1 MALSAIDA
9 IAPAFQRMK
18 SQLFQPFRIGQ
29 WIRYAFVGLL
39 AGEMGT
45 AGGCNLQ
52 FPFRL
57 PSQEPQQRF
66 QLPSPV
72 ADRQLIFA
80 VALGLLI
87 VLVVIAAILLLYVS
101 SRMRFVLF
109 DSIVTGE
116 CQIGRFWNARGEPAW
131 RYFIWQILFLLCSI
145 AAFALVVRIPLA
157 AAAVTGVFRDPRS
170 HLVPLIA
177 GGIPLGLIV
186 SLMVLATAVIHV
198 LAKDFVVPQMA
209 FEDISAVEGWRRMW
223 PIMKNES
230 GGFAG
235 YIGLKIVLAVGTTI
249 LLTIA
254 IFTVVFVL
262 LIPIGVIGALLY
274 LWSRSVALAWNP
286 LTVTLAVL
294 AGIAI
299 LGVFLILC
307 ALISVPAIVFFPSYS
322 IHYFAGRYTPLRNVL
337 FPAAPPDSAVT

>member
-109 DSIVTGE
+109 DSIVAGE

-131 RYFIWQILFLLCSI
+131 RYFVWQILFLLCSI
-145 AAFALVVRIPLA
+145 VAFGIVIGIPLVGA
-157 AAAVTGVFRDPRS
+157 ATGGLFRDPRG
-170 HLVPLIA
+170 HLVA
-177 GGIPLGLIV
+177 LIV
-186 SLMVLATAVIHV
+186 GGVLVGLSVLLLVLATAIIH
-198 LAKDFVVPQMA
+198 
-209 FEDISAVEGWRRMW
+209 
-223 PIMKNES
+223 
-230 GGFAG
+230 
-235 YIGLKIVLAVGTTI
+235 
-249 LLTIA
+249 
-254 IFTVVFVL
+254 
-262 LIPIGVIGALLY
+262 AL
-274 LWSRSVALAWNP
+274 
-286 LTVTLAVL
+286 
-294 AGIAI
+294 
-299 LGVFLILC
+299 
-307 ALISVPAIVFFPSYS
+307 
-322 IHYFAGRYTPLRNVL
+322 
-337 FPAAPPDSAVT
+337 